1 MTIISKLASGT
12 VALAFLVSITA
23 CSPEVGSEQWCSKM
37 KETPKGEWSMN
48 DAGDFTQHCLL
59 K

>member
-1 MTIISKLASGT
+1 MTIISKIVSGT
-12 VALAFLVSITA
+12 IALTFLVSITA
-23 CSPEVGSEQWCSKM
+23 CSPEVGSEKWCNNM

-48 DAGDFTQHCLL
+48 DAGDFTKHCLL